1 MDMQETTARATLDS
15 AHWHCEYRLSSSA
28 AGRDERA
35 TTPEK
40 RIARYR
46 VSLSEIIKPLG
57 TTRFSTRPLIALQAT
72 SQRKHTCGKVVCH
85 AHITKKGHASHA
97 ERADIAIACARLDRE
112 RVKTTTT
119 PQARHARDS
128 RHLRGAPLLPPS
140 VQEQTTACP
149 RPPGEQTKDARCS
162 STVPPRDSVYQPLV
176 PRLLRT
182 EQRPQLS
189 PPPLKTSWSWSPE
202 VSYPLW

>member
-35 TTPEK
+35 TPPRKKNCEIGFLK
-40 RIARYR
+40 L
-46 VSLSEIIKPLG
+46 LSPWG
-57 TTRFSTRPLIALQAT
+57 RATTRFSTRPLITLQKPRANAST
-72 SQRKHTCGKVVCH
+72 RAVVCH

-128 RHLRGAPLLPPS
+128 RHLRGAPLLAPS